1 MVGGSKPTV
10 PFTTSPN
17 FLDNANKVATALE
30 SYSAEELK
38 EILKVNP
45 IIAKENFLRYKNFTK
60 SELSSPALFSYTGAV
75 FKSMAPNEFSQD
87 ELEYAQEHLRIT
99 SFCYGLLRPL
109 DLINPYRL
117 EGGVVLPE
125 FGESMFDYWKPI
137 LTDHFIADIKA
148 HGGVLCN
155 LASGEMKRL
164 FDWKR
169 VAKEVEIVT
178 PEFKTY
184 KNGKLTTIVMYAK
197 MARGEATKYIIKNRV
212 SNPDI
217 IREMF
222 DCV

>member
-10 PFTTSPN
+10 PFTSLPN
-17 FLDNANKVATALE
+17 FLENANNVAAAME

-38 EILKVNP
+38 ELLKVNP
-45 IIAKENFLRYKNFTK
+45 IIAKENFLRYKNFKK

-75 FKSMAPNEFSQD
+75 FKNMLPDEFSQD

-117 EGGVVLPE
+117 EGNAVLPE

-137 LTDHFIADIKA
+137 LTDYFIEDIKA

-184 KNGKLTTIVMYAK
+184 KDGKLKTIVMYAK
-197 MARGEATKYIIKNRV
+197 IARGEATRYIIKNRV
-212 SNPDI
+212 SDPNVI
-217 IREMF
+217 CEMF
-222 DCV
+222 SCV